1 MGGRET
7 TYLFLC
13 GSESS
18 VETELCRNTF
28 DAVGGIDVFDTCDLE
43 ASCGSLAGNYSRVC
57 EEIFPNLFTREV
69 LAGD

>member
-1 MGGRET
+1 M
-7 TYLFLC
+7 
-13 GSESS
+13 
-18 VETELCRNTF
+18 ETELCRNTF